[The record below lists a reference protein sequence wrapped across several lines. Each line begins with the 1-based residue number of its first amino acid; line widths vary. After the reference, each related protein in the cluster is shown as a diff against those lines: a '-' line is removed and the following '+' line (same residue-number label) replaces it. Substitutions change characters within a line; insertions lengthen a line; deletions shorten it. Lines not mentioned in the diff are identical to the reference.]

1 MSAQA
6 HRDRRSVPQA
16 GLRLV
21 ASRSASGRA
30 RQATQTAETIVGHRL
45 ADGRIWTHAP
55 SQPCQLC
62 DQENAQTAGKHPVQA
77 RSRR

>member
-6 HRDRRSVPQA
+6 HRDRRGVPQA

-21 ASRSASGRA
+21 ASRSTTGRA
-30 RQATQTAETIVGHRL
+30 RQAMQTADTIVGHRL

-55 SQPCQLC
+55 SQPCHLC
-62 DQENAQTAGKHPVQA
+62 DAENAENAGRHPAQA
-77 RSRR
+77 RR